1 MIVVNL
7 DNNDTE
13 EEEDGIKPQLIDDIT
28 KFRNSLS
35 LYPLLD
41 TSVKL

>member
-13 EEEDGIKPQLIDDIT
+13 KEDGIKPQLIDDIT